1 MEKRPLTLLH
11 RYRPPSDVFIN
22 SSQIQLVGLFVRRV
36 SLSSPFL
43 LPSSPSGSLYPFPVS
58 RVLSPIPSS
67 RENENEG
74 KRATAGK
81 KKEEISPVL
90 PTSQRDTRDM
100 YSRGTI
106 NFLMVPPLPEMIFVN
121 DPISN
126 SSSYSKYIASMAACS
141 ILIESIQAS
150 IVIDLKMLIS
160 VCKRSSSVKSKLR

>member
-1 MEKRPLTLLH
+1 MTLLH

-36 SLSSPFL
+36 SLSSPFH
-43 LPSSPSGSLYPFPVS
+43 PSSILSFRLSLP
-58 RVLSPIPSS
+58 LSCLARFIPHPLLEGE
-67 RENENEG
+67 RERR
-74 KRATAGK
+74 KTATAGK

-126 SSSYSKYIASMAACS
+126 SSSYSKCIASMAACS